1 MKVHVPLLIWML
13 PASLAAQELTDSLS
27 AIPASSLTEND
38 IRELTAPLHIENTGF
53 MGTAPLNDWK
63 KDLLETGR
71 PVPPDESKTM
81 NVRWYGAPILPRG
94 SVLPTWDTGFM
105 YGSHH
110 YSGSLMFG
118 YVASA
123 NAGVHQRF
131 GNYWSADMGVSLTKY
146 SVYYN
151 TASFNGSLTWQPS
164 KYFALTAFGYYM
176 PGTFLSNSEIKIG
189 QAFQWGGFAT
199 FQTDTNVPFGIDV
212 GARQTYDS
220 FSGHEVLPIVQ
231 PFVKFG
237 GAKLGIDFGPIIKDA
252 LWKSKGRGNGHPGM
266 GPIPQPIKAMPT
278 VAPRR

>member
-38 IRELTAPLHIENTGF
+38 IRELTTPLHIENTGL

-71 PVPPDESKTM
+71 PVLPDESKTM
-81 NVRWYGAPILPRG
+81 NVLWYGAPILPRG

-123 NAGVHQRF
+123 NADVHQRF
-131 GNYWSADMGVSLTKY
+131 GDYWSADIGVSLTKY

-231 PFVKFG
+231 PFVKLG
-237 GAKLGIDFGPIIKDA
+237 GAKLGIDVGPIIKDV
-252 LWKSKGRGNGHPGM
+252 LWKSKGRGNGHPGI
-266 GPIPQPIKAMPT
+266 GPIPQPIKAMPP